1 MPKAHAGDNV
11 MTKPRKPLLR
21 DDRNGKIAG
30 VCAGVA
36 DYFGIENWLVRI
48 ITLAALFL
56 GMGSFVLVLYFA
68 AWVVLEKKS
77 KYEASHGSIEPG
89 KDDDSV
95 EVKTQVWQKGEPP
108 KQALQHLNHKFTS
121 LELRLR
127 DIERHVT
134 SSTFQ
139 LNREF
144 NNL

>member
-1 MPKAHAGDNV
+1 MTNV
-11 MTKPRKPLLR
+11 RKPLLR

-68 AWVVLEKKS
+68 GWIVLEKKS
-77 KYEASHGSIEPG
+77 KHEASFGAVSNG
-89 KDDDSV
+89 QGDDSV

-108 KQALQHLNHKFTS
+108 KQALQHLSHKFNS

-144 NNL
+144 NKL

>member
-1 MPKAHAGDNV
+1 
-11 MTKPRKPLLR
+11 MTKTRRPLLR

-56 GMGSFVLVLYFA
+56 GMGPFVLVVYFA
-68 AWVVLEKKS
+68 AWVVLDKKS
-77 KYEASHGSIEPG
+77 HYEAIHGARLKEV
-89 KDDDSV
+89 DDDRI
-95 EVKTQVWQKGEPP
+95 EVKTQIWQKGEPP
-108 KQALQHLNHKFTS
+108 KQALQHLSHKFNS

-134 SSTFQ
+134 SSSFQ

-144 NNL
+144 NKL